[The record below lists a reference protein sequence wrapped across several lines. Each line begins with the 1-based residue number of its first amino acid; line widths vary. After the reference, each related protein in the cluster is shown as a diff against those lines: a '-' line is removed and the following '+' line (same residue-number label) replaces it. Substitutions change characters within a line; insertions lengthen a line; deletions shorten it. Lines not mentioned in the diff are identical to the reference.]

1 MKSWPLSEEQ
11 ISTFHTMVSKA
22 RQPKEEEEKRKR
34 PIEFLQIL
42 RERRHRRIVIKL
54 EADQQGPGEGA
65 GGGILQ
71 GVGAE
76 LMEADPHLQ
85 AHLMIM
91 KPHPDSYEEL
101 EMILEY
107 EEDGTGMGLSSSGSV
122 KSAMSIQSCELSMTP
137 FATCRRKQ
145 KADV

>member
-1 MKSWPLSEEQ
+1 
-11 ISTFHTMVSKA
+11 MVSKA

-34 PIEFLQIL
+34 PIDFLQIL
-42 RERRHRRIVIKL
+42 RERRNRRIVIKL

-65 GGGILQ
+65 GGGMLQ

-91 KPHPDSYEEL
+91 KPQPDSDNEEL
-101 EMILEY
+101 EMIL
-107 EEDGTGMGLSSSGSV
+107 GKSSKKKKSV
-122 KSAMSIQSCELSMTP
+122 TNVKFWPKT
-137 FATCRRKQ
+137 
-145 KADV
+145 ADFP

>member
-1 MKSWPLSEEQ
+1 
-11 ISTFHTMVSKA
+11 MVSKA

-65 GGGILQ
+65 GGGMLQ

-91 KPHPDSYEEL
+91 KPQPDSDNDNEEL
-101 EMILEY
+101 DMILEY
-107 EEDGTGMGLSSSGSV
+107 ERMLNAGGIGGPMEGGSSGGWY
-122 KSAMSIQSCELSMTP
+122 
-137 FATCRRKQ
+137 
-145 KADV
+145 